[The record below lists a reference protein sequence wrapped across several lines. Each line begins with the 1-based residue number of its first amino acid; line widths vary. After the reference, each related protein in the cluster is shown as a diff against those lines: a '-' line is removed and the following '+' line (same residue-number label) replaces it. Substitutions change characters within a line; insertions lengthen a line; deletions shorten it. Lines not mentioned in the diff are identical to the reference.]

1 VNNPF
6 TGSAY
11 IHERAHREPIFPQAI
26 RDLRSAL
33 ANFRRTAMLAGALL
47 LVAPLG
53 VHAQSSAARPQVTD
67 RVDITRLSTLSGN
80 THPLARA
87 QYDQGAAPPDLP
99 MDRILLV
106 LKRGPDQEVALQDL
120 LAQQQVT
127 SSPNYHKWLTPDQFG
142 QQFGPTDADIQAVT
156 SWLAS
161 FGFQSI
167 KVSKGRTVIEF
178 SGTAAQ
184 VETALH
190 APIHRYAVNGESHWA
205 NSSDPQIPAALA
217 PVVSGI
223 VSLHDFRAK
232 HTLKMSGRT
241 VTATVTPGVKPQI
254 NLTNSQNQMLH
265 ALVPGDFNTIYNVAP
280 SMTGNGVTIGIIADS
295 NINVQDVADF
305 RSMFGLPVNNP
316 QIILNGPDPG
326 DMPMSLG
333 ELEAV
338 LDATWA
344 GSVAPNATVDLVV
357 SEDTNAI
364 SGNDLSELYIVDNN
378 SADVMT
384 ESFSACEKNFSSN
397 ANFYS
402 SVAEQAAAQGITYL
416 VASGDGGPDGCDDQ
430 STIPATDQAASV
442 NILASTPFTVAV
454 GGTQF
459 NDTASPSTY
468 WNATNAA
475 DGTSAKSY
483 IPENVWNESCTVLS
497 ATCQAIGLW
506 SSGGGQS
513 TVFTTAPPWQSGVT
527 GIPTSHPRLV
537 PDVAMDAADHDGY
550 LLCIDGSCQGSNVT
564 FAIASG
570 TSASTQAFGG
580 VMALVIQKMGGARQG
595 IANYA
600 LYKLAAAEPPT
611 TPANST
617 SCNGSNTTTPPASTC
632 IFNDTTVGN
641 TNIPG
646 ETGFTAVVG
655 YDETTGL
662 GSVNV
667 TNLVNK
673 WSTAFVGGSKTTLT
687 LNGGNPVN
695 VTHGTP
701 VSVNVVIAAVAPAT
715 GTPAGDVSLVAN
727 SLTGQGADVFHTALG
742 TAIWQTTF
750 LPGGNNYPVKAHYQ
764 GDGTFT
770 GSDSLPVMVTVTPE
784 TSITGLGI
792 VVNPHTCATAT
803 SITYG
808 SPYILSAA
816 VIDSKGTMNVCLPAP
831 TSAFPTGTVT
841 LADKFNGVTSP
852 LDGGSFKLN
861 SYGYFEDQTIQLP
874 AGIHTITAV
883 YGGDNSFLTS
893 NTLLN
898 PDVVTV
904 GQAGTT
910 TSLAASQTTVA
921 TGAAVTLTAT
931 VVTQSNA
938 TANSLQ
944 EPTGNVQFFL
954 AGAPFGNPVAVSGGV
969 NSSTLFAQATGSISP
984 TLANGQNAI
993 TAKYLG
999 DSNYAASAA
1008 VSNTVTI
1015 TVGSPGINLTPASNT
1030 ATINVPALGTPGP
1043 QVITVTA
1050 AGGFTGSVT
1059 LTCAVT
1065 TAMTGVTDMPTCS
1078 FASNPTITLTAA
1090 TTSGQDTL
1098 DFNTTAASLIAVP
1111 ASRRHGPG
1119 PNGPLIGEIGAVLVS
1134 MFLLGLTVKKRRGAF
1149 LLATAIL
1156 AVVAMGTS
1164 CGSGGGS
1171 TGGGNPG
1178 TTAGAYT
1185 VTVTATPSSGAAQS
1199 TAIAV
1204 NVP

>member
-1 VNNPF
+1 VNKPF
-6 TGSAY
+6 TGSAC
-11 IHERAHREPIFPQAI
+11 IHERAPRENVFPRTI
-26 RDLRSAL
+26 RDLRRAL
-33 ANFRRTAMLAGALL
+33 ALLRPTTTLAGALL
-47 LVAPLG
+47 LFTPLA
-53 VHAQSSAARPQVTD
+53 VSAQSSAARQQVTD

-80 THPLARA
+80 RHPLARA

-106 LKRGPDQEVALQDL
+106 LKRGPDQESALQDL

-127 SSPNYHKWLTPDQFG
+127 SSPTYHKWLTPEQFG

-190 APIHRYAVNGESHWA
+190 APIHQYVVNGESHWA
-205 NSSDPQIPAALA
+205 SSSDPQIPAALA
-217 PVVSGI
+217 PVISGI
-223 VSLHDFRAK
+223 VSLHNFRAK
-232 HTLKMSGRT
+232 HALRMSGRT
-241 VTATVTPGVKPQI
+241 VAATVTPGAKPQI

-265 ALVPGDFNTIYNVAP
+265 ALVPGDFNTIYNIAP
-280 SMTGNGVTIGIIADS
+280 SMTGNGATIGVIADS
-295 NINVQDVADF
+295 NINVQDIADF
-305 RSMFGLPVNNP
+305 RNMFGLPVNNP

-326 DMPMSLG
+326 DVPMSPG
-333 ELEAV
+333 ELEAI

-364 SGNDLSELYIVDNN
+364 SGGDLSELYIIDNN
-378 SADVMT
+378 LADVMT
-384 ESFSACEKNFSSN
+384 ESFSGCERNFSSN
-397 ANFYS
+397 ANFYFN
-402 SVAEQAAAQGITYL
+402 VAEQAAAQGITYL

-430 STIPATDQAASV
+430 STIPAMDTPASV

-459 NDTASPSTY
+459 NDTSSPSTY
-468 WNATNAA
+468 WNAANAA
-475 DGTSAKSY
+475 DGASAKSY
-483 IPENVWNESCTVLS
+483 IPENTWNESCTVLS

-513 TVFTTAPPWQSGVT
+513 TSVLYSKPPWQSGVV
-527 GIPTSHPRLV
+527 GIPPANVRFL
-537 PDVAMDAADHDGY
+537 PDVAMNAADHDGY
-550 LLCIDGSCQGSNVT
+550 LLCIDGSCHGSSVT

-570 TSASTQAFGG
+570 TSASVQAFGG
-580 VMALVIQKMGGARQG
+580 VMALVVQKMGGARQG

-600 LYKLAAAEPPT
+600 LYKLAAGET
-611 TPANST
+611 LS
-617 SCNGSNTTTPPASTC
+617 SCNGSSTTNLPISTC
-632 IFNDTTVGN
+632 IFNDTTSGN

-646 ETGFTAVVG
+646 ETGFTAGVG

-667 TNLVNK
+667 TNLVNQ

-687 LNGGNPVN
+687 LNGGKPVN
-695 VTHGTP
+695 VTHGTQ
-701 VSVNVVIAAVAPAT
+701 VSVNVVVTPVVPAT
-715 GTPAGDVSLVAN
+715 GTPTGDVSLIAN
-727 SLTGQGADVFHTALG
+727 SLTGQGADFFTLALG
-742 TAIWQTTF
+742 AANWSTTF
-750 LPGGNNYPVKAHYQ
+750 LPGGTYPVKAHYQ
-764 GDGTFT
+764 GDGTLT
-770 GSDSLPVMVTVTPE
+770 GSDSAAVTVTVNPE
-784 TSITGLGI
+784 TSMTGLGI
-792 VVNPHTCATAT
+792 VVSTQGCTTAT
-803 SITYG
+803 SMTYG

-816 VIDSKGTMNVCLPAP
+816 VIDSKGTMNVCLPGA
-831 TSAFPTGTVT
+831 TAAFPTGTVT
-841 LADKFNGVTSP
+841 LTDKFNNVTSP

-874 AGIHTITAV
+874 AGIHNITAV
-883 YGGDNSFLTS
+883 YAGDNSFLTS
-893 NTLLN
+893 TS
-898 PDVVTV
+898 PTDVVTV
-904 GQAGTT
+904 RQAGTT

-921 TGAAVTLTAT
+921 TGTPVTLMAT

-938 TANSLQ
+938 TANSQQ
-944 EPTGNVQFFL
+944 EPTGSVQFFV
-954 AGAPFGNPVAVSGGV
+954 AGAAFGNPVAVSGGV
-969 NSSTLFAQATGSISP
+969 NSSTHFAQATGSISP

-1008 VSNTVTI
+1008 VSNTVMV
-1015 TVGSPGINLTPASNT
+1015 TVGSAGINLAPTSNT
-1030 ATINVPALGTPGP
+1030 ATINVPALGTPGT

-1065 TAMTGVTDMPTCS
+1065 TAMTGVSDMPTCS
-1078 FASNPTITLTAA
+1078 FTSTPTITLTSS

-1098 DFNTTAASLIAVP
+1098 DFNTTAASSIAAP
-1111 ASRRHGPG
+1111 ASRRHGPD
-1119 PNGPLIGEIGAVLVS
+1119 PNGLLIGEFCAVLAS

-1156 AVVAMGTS
+1156 AVVLIGTS
-1164 CGSGGGS
+1164 CGSSGVS